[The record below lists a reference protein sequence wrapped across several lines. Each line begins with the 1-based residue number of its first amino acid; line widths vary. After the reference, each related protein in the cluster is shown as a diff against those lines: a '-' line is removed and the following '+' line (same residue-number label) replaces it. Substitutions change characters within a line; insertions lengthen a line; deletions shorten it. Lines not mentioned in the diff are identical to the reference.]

1 MYRKILV
8 TVSLLI
14 IAMAGF
20 AQRYRPFGGAL
31 SIYSTDVPF
40 FLYIN
45 NVLYNNRAS
54 TDIRVANLTSR
65 RYDLRIVFADRQ
77 QRTLN
82 GSGVQLVNRNGQY
95 MNVVFSVSSR
105 RGNRG
110 IILESMNPV
119 DRYNNGNYREDLP
132 YTNRDG
138 YRNEQGNDRYRQ
150 SEDRDDLPENN
161 REGYNNGW
169 NNDRYRQSGDAKVY
183 RDGVASQRKYAENE
197 DNDQSDNGVMNKT
210 NSNRLN
216 DLLNQKENDQDRLAV
231 AAQELKNM
239 RLSVTEIVDLM
250 ELFIRDDN
258 KLTFAKYA
266 YPTCVDKQNYEKVGD
281 ALSFSSTREKLVD
294 FLKK

>member
-8 TVSLLI
+8 VVLLLSV
-14 IAMAGF
+14 ATAGF
-20 AQRYRPFGGAL
+20 GQRYRPFGGAL
-31 SIYSTDVPF
+31 NIYSTDVPF

-45 NVLYNNRAS
+45 NILYNNRAS
-54 TDIRVANLTSR
+54 TDIRVSNLKSR

-77 QRTLN
+77 RRTLS

-95 MNVVFSVSSR
+95 MNIVFSVSSR

-110 IILESMNPV
+110 IILESMSPV
-119 DRYNNGNYREDLP
+119 DRYNNGSYGENLLYDDPDSYNEEQYHDPYRRSEIRKDLP
-132 YTNRDG
+132 NNNRD
-138 YRNEQGNDRYRQ
+138 RY
-150 SEDRDDLPENN
+150 
-161 REGYNNGW
+161 
-169 NNDRYRQSGDAKVY
+169 NNDRYKQSGNPNVY
-183 RDGVASQRKYAENE
+183 RDDVANQRGYD
-197 DNDQSDNGVMNKT
+197 DNDDNVRSDDGGMNKT

-231 AAQELKNM
+231 AAQELKSM

-258 KLTFAKYA
+258 KLAFAKYA
-266 YPTCVDKQNYEKVGD
+266 YPTCVDKQNYQKVGE

>member
-8 TVSLLI
+8 MVLLLVV
-14 IAMAGF
+14 ATAGF
-20 AQRYRPFGGAL
+20 GQRYRPVGGAL
-31 SIYSTDVPF
+31 NIYSTDAPF

-54 TDIRVANLTSR
+54 TDLRVANLASP

-110 IILESMNPV
+110 IILESMNPIGH
-119 DRYNNGNYREDLP
+119 YNNGDYGEDLP
-132 YTNRDG
+132 YNNRDG
-138 YRNEQGNDRYRQ
+138 YGNEQSNDD
-150 SEDRDDLPENN
+150 E
-161 REGYNNGW
+161 
-169 NNDRYRQSGDAKVY
+169 YRQSGDQEIY
-183 RDGVASQRKYAENE
+183 RGRENDGRGYSENE
-197 DNDQSDNGVMNKT
+197 DNNQLDNDRMNKT
-210 NSNRLN
+210 DSNRLN
-216 DLLNQKENDQDRLAV
+216 DLLNQKENDQDRLAI
-231 AAQELKNM
+231 AAQELKSM
-239 RLSVTEIVDLM
+239 RLRVSEIVDLM
-250 ELFIRDDN
+250 ELFVRDDN

-281 ALSFSSTREKLVD
+281 ALSFSSTRQKLTD
-294 FLKK
+294 FLK

>member
-1 MYRKILV
+1 M
-8 TVSLLI
+8 
-14 IAMAGF
+14 
-20 AQRYRPFGGAL
+20 
-31 SIYSTDVPF
+31 
-40 FLYIN
+40 
-45 NVLYNNRAS
+45 YNNRAS
-54 TDIRVANLTSR
+54 TDIRVPNLTSR

-150 SEDRDDLPENN
+150 SEDRDDLPDNN
-161 REGYNNGW
+161 REGYNKGW
-169 NNDRYRQSGDAKVY
+169 NNDRYRQSGDDKVY
-183 RDGVASQRKYAENE
+183 RDGVANQRGYAENE

-231 AAQELKNM
+231 AAQELKSM

-258 KLTFAKYA
+258 KLAFAKYA
-266 YPTCVDKQNYEKVGD
+266 YPTCVDKQHYERVGD

>member
-1 MYRKILV
+1 MYRKILF

-14 IAMAGF
+14 VATAGF

-31 SIYSTDVPF
+31 NIYSTDVPF

-138 YRNEQGNDRYRQ
+138 YRNEQGNDQYRQ
-150 SEDRDDLPENN
+150 SGGRDDLPNNN
-161 REGYNNGW
+161 RDGY
-169 NNDRYRQSGDAKVY
+169 NNDRYRQSGDTKVY
-183 RDGVASQRKYAENE
+183 RDGVANQQGYAENE
-197 DNDQSDNGVMNKT
+197 DNDQSDNGGMNKT

-231 AAQELKNM
+231 AAQELKSM

-258 KLTFAKYA
+258 KLAFAKYA

>member
-8 TVSLLI
+8 MVLLLVV
-14 IAMAGF
+14 ATAGF
-20 AQRYRPFGGAL
+20 GQRYRPVGGAL
-31 SIYSTDVPF
+31 NIYSTDAPF

-54 TDIRVANLTSR
+54 TDLRVANLASP

-110 IILESMNPV
+110 IILESMNPIGH
-119 DRYNNGNYREDLP
+119 YNNGDYREDLP
-132 YTNRDG
+132 YNNRDG
-138 YRNEQGNDRYRQ
+138 YGNEQSNDD
-150 SEDRDDLPENN
+150 E
-161 REGYNNGW
+161 
-169 NNDRYRQSGDAKVY
+169 YRQSGDREIY
-183 RDGVASQRKYAENE
+183 RGRENDDRGYSENE
-197 DNDQSDNGVMNKT
+197 DNSQLDNDRMNKT
-210 NSNRLN
+210 DSNRLN
-216 DLLNQKENDQDRLAV
+216 DLLNQKENDQDRLAI
-231 AAQELKNM
+231 AAQELKSM
-239 RLSVTEIVDLM
+239 RLRVSEIVDLM
-250 ELFIRDDN
+250 ELFVRDDN

-281 ALSFSSTREKLVD
+281 ALSFSSTRQKLTD
-294 FLKK
+294 FLK

>member
-1 MYRKILV
+1 MYRKILF

-14 IAMAGF
+14 VATAGF
-20 AQRYRPFGGAL
+20 AQRYRPFGGTL
-31 SIYSTDVPF
+31 NIYSTDVPF

-54 TDIRVANLTSR
+54 TDIRVANLMSR

-138 YRNEQGNDRYRQ
+138 YRNEQGNDQYRQ
-150 SEDRDDLPENN
+150 SGDRDDLPNNN
-161 REGYNNGW
+161 RDGY
-169 NNDRYRQSGDAKVY
+169 NNDRYRQSGDTKVY
-183 RDGVASQRKYAENE
+183 RDGVANQQGYAENE
-197 DNDQSDNGVMNKT
+197 DNDQSDNGGMNKT

-231 AAQELKNM
+231 AAQELKSM

-258 KLTFAKYA
+258 KLAFAKYA

>member
-1 MYRKILV
+1 
-8 TVSLLI
+8 
-14 IAMAGF
+14 
-20 AQRYRPFGGAL
+20 
-31 SIYSTDVPF
+31 
-40 FLYIN
+40 
-45 NVLYNNRAS
+45 
-54 TDIRVANLTSR
+54 
-65 RYDLRIVFADRQ
+65 
-77 QRTLN
+77 
-82 GSGVQLVNRNGQY
+82 

-105 RGNRG
+105 GGNRG

-132 YTNRDG
+132 YDNLDR
-138 YRNEQGNDRYRQ
+138 YNNEQGNERYRQ
-150 SEDRDDLPENN
+150 SEDRDDLPNNN
-161 REGYNNGW
+161 RDGYNTGW
-169 NNDRYRQSGDAKVY
+169 GNDRSRQTGDSQIYRNGVEDHRGYNENSG
-183 RDGVASQRKYAENE
+183 
-197 DNDQSDNGVMNKT
+197 QSDKGGMNKT

-231 AAQELKNM
+231 AAQELKSM

-258 KLTFAKYA
+258 KLAFAKYA

>member
-8 TVSLLI
+8 MVSLLI
-14 IAMAGF
+14 VATAGF

-31 SIYSTDVPF
+31 NIYSTDVPF

-54 TDIRVANLTSR
+54 RDIRVSNLTGS

-105 RGNRG
+105 GGNRG

-132 YTNRDG
+132 YNNRDG
-138 YRNEQGNDRYRQ
+138 YSNEQGNERYRQ
-150 SEDRDDLPENN
+150 SEDRDDLPNNN
-161 REGYNNGW
+161 RGGYNN
-169 NNDRYRQSGDAKVY
+169 DQYRQSEDAKVY
-183 RDGVASQRKYAENE
+183 RNGVANQGRYAENE
-197 DNDQSDNGVMNKT
+197 DNDLSDVGVMNKT

-216 DLLNQKENDQDRLAV
+216 DLLNQKENDQDRLTV
-231 AAQELKNM
+231 AAQELKSM
-239 RLSVTEIVDLM
+239 RLSVSEIVDLM

-258 KLTFAKYA
+258 KLAFAKYA

-281 ALSFSSTREKLVD
+281 VLSFSSTREKLVD

>member
-14 IAMAGF
+14 VATAGF

-31 SIYSTDVPF
+31 NIYSTDVPF

-54 TDIRVANLTSR
+54 TDIRVPNLTSR

-150 SEDRDDLPENN
+150 SEDRD
-161 REGYNNGW
+161 
-169 NNDRYRQSGDAKVY
+169 
-183 RDGVASQRKYAENE
+183 
-197 DNDQSDNGVMNKT
+197 QSDNGVMNKT

-231 AAQELKNM
+231 AAQELKSM

-258 KLTFAKYA
+258 KLAFAKYA
-266 YPTCVDKQNYEKVGD
+266 YPTCVDKQHYERVGD

>member
-1 MYRKILV
+1 
-8 TVSLLI
+8 
-14 IAMAGF
+14 
-20 AQRYRPFGGAL
+20 
-31 SIYSTDVPF
+31 
-40 FLYIN
+40 
-45 NVLYNNRAS
+45 
-54 TDIRVANLTSR
+54 LTSR

-105 RGNRG
+105 GGNRG

-132 YTNRDG
+132 YNNRDG
-138 YRNEQGNDRYRQ
+138 YSNEQGNERYRQ
-150 SEDRDDLPENN
+150 SEDRDDLPNNN
-161 REGYNNGW
+161 RGGYNN
-169 NNDRYRQSGDAKVY
+169 DKYRQSEDAKVY
-183 RDGVASQRKYAENE
+183 RNGVANQGGYAENE
-197 DNDQSDNGVMNKT
+197 DNDLSDVGVMNKT

-231 AAQELKNM
+231 AAQELKSM
-239 RLSVTEIVDLM
+239 RLSVSEIVDLM

-258 KLTFAKYA
+258 KLAFAKYA
-266 YPTCVDKQNYEKVGD
+266 YPTCVDKQSYEKVGD

>member
-1 MYRKILV
+1 M
-8 TVSLLI
+8 VSLLI
-14 IAMAGF
+14 VATAGF

-31 SIYSTDVPF
+31 NIYSTDVPF

-54 TDIRVANLTSR
+54 TDIRVSNLTSR

-105 RGNRG
+105 GGNRG

-132 YTNRDG
+132 YNNRDG
-138 YRNEQGNDRYRQ
+138 YSNEQGNERYRQ
-150 SEDRDDLPENN
+150 SEDRDDLPNNN
-161 REGYNNGW
+161 RGGYNN
-169 NNDRYRQSGDAKVY
+169 DKYRQSEDANVY
-183 RDGVASQRKYAENE
+183 RNGVANQGGYAENE
-197 DNDQSDNGVMNKT
+197 DNDLSDVGVMNKT

-231 AAQELKNM
+231 AAQELKSM
-239 RLSVTEIVDLM
+239 RLSVSEIVDLM

-258 KLTFAKYA
+258 KLAFAKYA
-266 YPTCVDKQNYEKVGD
+266 YPTCVDKQSYEKVGD

>member
-14 IAMAGF
+14 VATAGF

-31 SIYSTDVPF
+31 NIYSTDVPF

-54 TDIRVANLTSR
+54 TDIRVPNLTSR

-138 YRNEQGNDRYRQ
+138 YRNEQGMIDT
-150 SEDRDDLPENN
+150 D
-161 REGYNNGW
+161 
-169 NNDRYRQSGDAKVY
+169 
-183 RDGVASQRKYAENE
+183 
-197 DNDQSDNGVMNKT
+197 
-210 NSNRLN
+210 
-216 DLLNQKENDQDRLAV
+216 NQKIVTICQTIIVKDITKDGIMIDIGN
-231 AAQELKNM
+231 QETI
-239 RLSVTEIVDLM
+239 R
-250 ELFIRDDN
+250 FIA
-258 KLTFAKYA
+258 T
-266 YPTCVDKQNYEKVGD
+266 V
-281 ALSFSSTREKLVD
+281 
-294 FLKK
+294 

>member
-8 TVSLLI
+8 VVLLLSV
-14 IAMAGF
+14 ATAGF
-20 AQRYRPFGGAL
+20 GQRYRPFGGAL
-31 SIYSTDVPF
+31 NIYSTDVPF

-45 NVLYNNRAS
+45 NILYNNRAS
-54 TDIRVANLTSR
+54 TDIRVSNLKSR

-77 QRTLN
+77 RRTLS

-110 IILESMNPV
+110 IILESMSPV
-119 DRYNNGNYREDLP
+119 DRYNNGSYGENLLYDDPDSYNEEQYHDPYRRSEIRKDLP
-132 YTNRDG
+132 NNNRD
-138 YRNEQGNDRYRQ
+138 RY
-150 SEDRDDLPENN
+150 
-161 REGYNNGW
+161 
-169 NNDRYRQSGDAKVY
+169 NNDRYKQSGNPNVY
-183 RDGVASQRKYAENE
+183 RDDVANQRGYD
-197 DNDQSDNGVMNKT
+197 DNDDNVRSDDGGMNKT

-231 AAQELKNM
+231 AAQELKSM

-258 KLTFAKYA
+258 KLAFAKYA
-266 YPTCVDKQNYEKVGD
+266 YPTCVDKQNYQKVGE

>member
-1 MYRKILV
+1 M
-8 TVSLLI
+8 VSLLI
-14 IAMAGF
+14 VATAGF

-31 SIYSTDVPF
+31 NIYSTDVPF

-54 TDIRVANLTSR
+54 TDIRVSNLTSR

-105 RGNRG
+105 GGNRG

-132 YTNRDG
+132 YNNRDG
-138 YRNEQGNDRYRQ
+138 YSNEQGNERYRQ
-150 SEDRDDLPENN
+150 SEDRDDLPNNN
-161 REGYNNGW
+161 RGGYNN
-169 NNDRYRQSGDAKVY
+169 DQYRQSEDAKVY
-183 RDGVASQRKYAENE
+183 RNGVANQGGYAENE
-197 DNDQSDNGVMNKT
+197 DNDLSDAGVMNKT

-216 DLLNQKENDQDRLAV
+216 DLVNQKENDQDRLAV
-231 AAQELKNM
+231 AAQELKSM
-239 RLSVTEIVDLM
+239 HLSVSEIVDLM

-258 KLTFAKYA
+258 KLALANYA
-266 YPTCVDKQNYEKVGD
+266 SPSCVDQQHYERVGD
-281 ALSFSSTREKLVD
+281 DL
-294 FLKK
+294 

>member
-8 TVSLLI
+8 MVSLLI
-14 IAMAGF
+14 VATAGF

-31 SIYSTDVPF
+31 NIYSTDVPF

-54 TDIRVANLTSR
+54 TDIRVSNLTSR

-105 RGNRG
+105 GGNRG

-132 YTNRDG
+132 YDNLDR
-138 YRNEQGNDRYRQ
+138 YNNEQGNERYRQ
-150 SEDRDDLPENN
+150 SEDRDDLPNNN
-161 REGYNNGW
+161 RDGYNTGW
-169 NNDRYRQSGDAKVY
+169 GNDRNRQTGDSQIYRNGVEDHRGYNENSG
-183 RDGVASQRKYAENE
+183 
-197 DNDQSDNGVMNKT
+197 QSDKGGMNKT

-231 AAQELKNM
+231 AAQELKSM

-258 KLTFAKYA
+258 KLAFAKYA

>member
-1 MYRKILV
+1 MYRKILF

-14 IAMAGF
+14 VATAGF

-31 SIYSTDVPF
+31 NIYSTDVPF

-138 YRNEQGNDRYRQ
+138 YRNEQGNDQYRQ
-150 SEDRDDLPENN
+150 SGGRDDLPNNN
-161 REGYNNGW
+161 RDGY
-169 NNDRYRQSGDAKVY
+169 NNDRYRQLGDTKVY
-183 RDGVASQRKYAENE
+183 RDEVANQQGYAENE
-197 DNDQSDNGVMNKT
+197 DNDQSDNGGMNKT

-231 AAQELKNM
+231 AAQELKSM

-258 KLTFAKYA
+258 KLAFAKYA

>member
-14 IAMAGF
+14 VATAGF

-31 SIYSTDVPF
+31 NIYSTDVPF

-54 TDIRVANLTSR
+54 TDIRVPNLTSR

-150 SEDRDDLPENN
+150 SEDRDDLPDNN
-161 REGYNNGW
+161 REGYNKGW
-169 NNDRYRQSGDAKVY
+169 NNDRYRQSGDDKVY
-183 RDGVASQRKYAENE
+183 RDGVANQRGYAENE

-231 AAQELKNM
+231 AAQELKSM

-258 KLTFAKYA
+258 KLAFAKYA
-266 YPTCVDKQNYEKVGD
+266 YPTCVDKQHYERVGD